1 MRKETNMDNQRGKLD
16 INERQSAIE
25 NNSTDV
31 LLTDNDSQVPNDST
45 GIQQVPCNLKGTV
58 YNSGYQIID
67 LWTDIS
73 LTISK

>member
-1 MRKETNMDNQRGKLD
+1 MDNQRGKLD

-25 NNSTDV
+25 NNSADV

-67 LWTDIS
+67 L
-73 LTISK
+73 

>member
-25 NNSTDV
+25 NNSADV
-31 LLTDNDSQVPNDST
+31 LLTDNDSQVPDDST
-45 GIQQVPCNLKGTV
+45 GIQQVPCNVKGTV

>member
-1 MRKETNMDNQRGKLD
+1 MDNQRGKLD
-16 INERQSAIE
+16 INESQSAVE
-25 NNSTDV
+25 NNSADV
-31 LLTDNDSQVPNDST
+31 LPTDNDSQVPNDST
-45 GIQQVPCNLKGTV
+45 GIPQVSCNLKGTS

>member
-25 NNSTDV
+25 NNSADV
-31 LLTDNDSQVPNDST
+31 LPTDNDSQVPDDST

>member
-1 MRKETNMDNQRGKLD
+1 MDNQRGKLD

-67 LWTDIS
+67 L
-73 LTISK
+73 